1 MGTSH
6 SLGQSISDLL
16 WGILLRPAKSIESVL
31 ENIIRNEMDKTPS
44 LQNVFIISKTGLMIA
59 GKSLSQIPS
68 ETFSAMAAIIY
79 SSAESAK
86 TENSKEKLE
95 YVVAVFEKKKLFITE
110 FSPNLLIVATVDRN
124 MDDRRVLDDLQRII
138 IRAKEELIWLR

>member
-1 MGTSH
+1 
-6 SLGQSISDLL
+6 
-16 WGILLRPAKSIESVL
+16 
-31 ENIIRNEMDKTPS
+31 MDKTPS